1 MCFLYVCVCVQRRK
15 SAEDELA
22 MREFLV
28 EGDVISAEVQQIFHD
43 GALGL
48 HTRSLKYGKLAHGSM
63 VAVSSKLIKRCKNHF
78 HELPCGVFLVL
89 GTLRLLGS
97 AVGSVKHQFLI
108 GVLKIYAGT
117 NGYVWMGAPP
127 PVVEAANDEDE
138 AAAALAAAAPIE
150 VSPELRDC
158 IARVRNVVVA
168 LAQELIGI
176 FDTTIALAYEDSLEF
191 ATRDMLRPDVVE
203 KVCYRARSLG
213 AAA

>member
-1 MCFLYVCVCVQRRK
+1 MQRRK

-89 GTLRLLGS
+89 GSLFCFVNRS
-97 AVGSVKHQFLI
+97 AVFLFLCECVCFFTRRTKGSLS
-108 GVLKIYAGT
+108 
-117 NGYVWMGAPP
+117 W
-127 PVVEAANDEDE
+127 
-138 AAAALAAAAPIE
+138 
-150 VSPELRDC
+150 
-158 IARVRNVVVA
+158 
-168 LAQELIGI
+168 
-176 FDTTIALAYEDSLEF
+176 
-191 ATRDMLRPDVVE
+191 
-203 KVCYRARSLG
+203 
-213 AAA
+213 